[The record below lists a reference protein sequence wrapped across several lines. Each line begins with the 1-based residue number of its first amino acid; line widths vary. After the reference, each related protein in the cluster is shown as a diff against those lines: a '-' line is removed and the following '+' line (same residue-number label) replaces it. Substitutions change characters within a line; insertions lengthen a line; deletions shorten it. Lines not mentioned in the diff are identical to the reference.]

1 MLVCASP
8 ALDLL
13 VQSAAQ
19 QPDSGVTKSK
29 DEPQVATNLEL
40 QNC

>member
-19 QPDSGVTKSK
+19 QPNCGTANEK
-29 DEPQVATNLEL
+29 DEPQVIAKL
-40 QNC
+40 